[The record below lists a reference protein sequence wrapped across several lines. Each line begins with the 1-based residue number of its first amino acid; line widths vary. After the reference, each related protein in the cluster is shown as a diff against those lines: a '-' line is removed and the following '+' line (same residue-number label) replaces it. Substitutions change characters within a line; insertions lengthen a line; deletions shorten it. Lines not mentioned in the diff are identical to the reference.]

1 MSGTSATRHR
11 RARLKPVVW
20 FVLVLAVLVVI
31 GFAIGSKVLWIAPL
45 VVLLL
50 VLIGAFGIPRN
61 VHDLNVPPGFTN
73 APGDI
78 TEHERDRRD

>member
-1 MSGTSATRHR
+1 VT
-11 RARLKPVVW
+11 
-20 FVLVLAVLVVI
+20 
-31 GFAIGSKVLWIAPL
+31 GSKLLWIAPL

-50 VLIGAFGIPRN
+50 VLMGALAIPRN
-61 VHDLNVPPGFTN
+61 VRDLNVPPGFTN